1 VKAFVIRRGAALVVF
16 TSTAVHAQQTPT
28 QQAPT
33 SSVASAI
40 AKARS
45 FISDTMTKVGAP
57 GAQVTVMHHGR
68 IIWSEGFGFADV
80 EQGVRV
86 SPQTRFRIGS
96 VSKSLTSA
104 LLGKLVE
111 QKKLDLDAPVQRYVP
126 SFPLKRWPIT
136 TRQVGGHLAGIR
148 HYDRNEENVVA
159 THYNDVVAGLAIFQ
173 NDSLRF
179 QPGTRYSYSSYGWN
193 LISAVLQGAGGAPFL
208 EQMQR
213 QVFDAAEL
221 RHTSADQV
229 DSIIPGRARW
239 YTRTARG
246 PSGKLINAPFT
257 DNSYKWAG
265 GGFIS
270 TTEDLVTFADAM
282 LHGRLLDPATVKLL
296 WTSQRTSDG
305 KETGYGI
312 GWGVDRDAKGR
323 QRVSHSGGSV
333 GGTAMLIIYPEQDFI
348 IALLVNSDFTFVG
361 ATHSVAEFF
370 LSM

>member
-1 VKAFVIRRGAALVVF
+1 MALARFGV
-16 TSTAVHAQQTPT
+16 TAVALALAGTLPAQQTAG
-28 QQAPT
+28 APT
-33 SSVASAI
+33 PALSAATARARAFI
-40 AKARS
+40 A
-45 FISDTMTKVGAP
+45 DTMTKVGAP
-57 GAQVTVMHHGR
+57 GVQITAMQHGR
-68 IIWSEGFGFADV
+68 VIWSEGFGFADV

-86 SPQTRFRIGS
+86 TPTTRFRVGS

-126 SFPLKRWPIT
+126 SFPTKRWPMT

-148 HYDRNEENVVA
+148 HYDRSEENIVY
-159 THYNDVVAGLAIFQ
+159 THYDDVVAGLAVFQ

-179 QPGTRYSYSSYGWN
+179 QPGARFSYSSYGWN
-193 LISAVLQGAGGAPFL
+193 LISAILQGAGNEPFL
-208 EQMQR
+208 AQMQR

-221 RHTSADQV
+221 RHTSADFV

-246 PSGKLINAPFT
+246 ANGKVINAPFT

-265 GGFIS
+265 GGFVS
-270 TTEDLVTFADAM
+270 TTEDLVTFGDAM

-296 WTSQRTSDG
+296 WTSQRTLDG

-312 GWGVDRDAKGR
+312 GWFIDRDAKGR

-333 GGTAMLIIYPEQDFI
+333 GGTAMLIIYPEQDFV
-348 IALLVNSDFTFVG
+348 IAMLVNSDFTIVG
-361 ATHSVAEFF
+361 TTANVAEFF
-370 LSM
+370 LP